1 MTQNNN
7 LSPEIQDLLEGAFP
21 AYNGDPAVVNPE
33 LLESLTRS
41 AQRENY
47 KSAMEFCSQFNEVEA
62 SKEDFTR
69 LDWAL
74 SVPALSEDYPA
85 VAEEFPE
92 LVSLLNLYN
101 TVQIHR
107 NDFLETIAQVILCTK
122 AIVESP
128 AFADDTIFSFKSALY
143 HHLPSDLA
151 LDVVDLLSKVNS

>member
-7 LSPEIQDLLEGAFP
+7 LSPELQELLEKAFP
-21 AYNGDPAVVNPE
+21 AYNGDPAVVNSE
-33 LLESLTRS
+33 LLESLARS
-41 AQRENY
+41 AHKENY

-62 SKEDFTR
+62 SKEDFAR

-128 AFADDTIFSFKSALY
+128 AFADNTIFSFKSALY

>member
-1 MTQNNN
+1 MTKNNN
-7 LSPEIQDLLEGAFP
+7 LSPELQELLEGAFP

-122 AIVESP
+122 AIVENP
-128 AFADDTIFSFKSALY
+128 ASADDTIFSFKSALY
-143 HHLPSDLA
+143 HHLPSGLA
-151 LDVVDLLSKVNS
+151 LDVVDLLSKVNH